1 MRRQAIFR
9 LSFRLTSKDLDLL
22 WLDADKQ
29 LSSISAFVKMV
40 LRGMLQGAQERIP
53 LPEIP
58 QTSLKTKTIGV
69 RFYKNEDEDIVEWLQ
84 GIEKGSRGFL
94 VKELLRHAMEA
105 IDYRPYL
112 LTQKGLSFPLEI
124 KIPRQEYQRRNVAPA
139 APIWTP
145 QASSYDG
152 SMENGMET
160 QNERLLDP
168 SAEEEEDDW
177 LSAFEKM
184 SHQ

>member
-1 MRRQAIFR
+1 MRRQTIFR

-29 LSSISAFVKMV
+29 LPSISAFVKMV
-40 LRGMLQGAQERIP
+40 LRGMLQGTQERIP

-58 QTSLKTKTIGV
+58 KTSLKTKTIGV
-69 RFYKNEDEDIVEWLQ
+69 RFYKNEDEDVVEWLQ

-112 LTQKGLSFPLEI
+112 LRKKGISLPLEI
-124 KIPRQEYQRRNVAPA
+124 KIPRQEYQHRNVAQTT
-139 APIWTP
+139 PIWTP
-145 QASSYDG
+145 PTSSYDG
-152 SMENGMET
+152 SMEDSPET
-160 QNERLLDP
+160 QNEILQEP
-168 SAEEEEDDW
+168 SAEDEEDDW

>member
-1 MRRQAIFR
+1 MRRQTIFR

-29 LSSISAFVKMV
+29 LPSISAFVKMV
-40 LRGMLQGAQERIP
+40 LRGMLQGTQERIP
-53 LPEIP
+53 LPEMP
-58 QTSLKTKTIGV
+58 KTSLKTKTIGV

-84 GIEKGSRGFL
+84 GVEKGSRGFL

-105 IDYRPYL
+105 VDYRPYL
-112 LTQKGLSFPLEI
+112 LTKKGISFPLEI
-124 KIPRQEYQRRNVAPA
+124 KIHRQEYQRRNVALA

-152 SMENGMET
+152 SMEDDTEM
-160 QNERLLDP
+160 QHERFLELD
-168 SAEEEEDDW
+168 AEEEEDDW